1 MSPPVAATAVAVV
14 AFVVLYALAL
24 RRTAGLAVAGSA
36 VAVAAAATTG
46 AAAGLRPWN
55 VAGTALVAAGAAAV
69 AWALGRSQRRRRAEQ
84 AALAA
89 YRTGAAAI
97 PRFAALAERDRLAV
111 ELHDVAAHR
120 LTAIVVSAA
129 AAQRLTDPDLIADA
143 LRHAADAGRKAV
155 AELDRLA
162 DQGEG
167 TGGPAAAVSLAD
179 VAALATECGA
189 ELHDTTDTVPTVPAA
204 TVAYRVVREALTN
217 TARYASGA
225 AVRVALGSRPGLLTV
240 TVTDDGGSAAE
251 PDLGTGRGLTG
262 LRGTV
267 GAAGGTLSYGPTS
280 GGWAVHVELPLPG
293 QPLCGP
299 VPGGPRGVGL
309 AWRGTAAERAC
320 RWVRWL
326 CPSTLPGRPLS
337 LSRRPAPAAEPI
349 PPCGPDQDVAPASSD
364 TRAPGGAAPSR
375 RSPRTRPAGTRSPHR
390 AAGARF
396 TGRFRRRTW
405 ARVSPAGGFNHRPW
419 TRCCPVESVSPRRRV
434 RTSPAG
440 PLWRGPTA
448 LDWALVVL
456 AVALSLGAGLLSD
469 DVPDSFR
476 GVLSGLP
483 FVLLSALHAVPL
495 GWRSRAPGAGLTAVL
510 SALVLWWGCD
520 QAGWTRPPVSDIF
533 LVYWWVELTFVYSAG
548 AYLPLRRGVLAPAA
562 VAPAAVAPAA
572 VAATGGL
579 ALASGSGITGSR
591 VAAWA
596 ALTAL
601 LAVPAFALWGLGVR
615 TARLRERHRAATA
628 RSRELLARDADA
640 AVRHQRRVIAA
651 GLLRTAQRHTCD
663 VVTAAD
669 AGRLDTVLAEARAG
683 LAALRELLTNLRGEG
698 TDGRGQGGD
707 DTYGHAPPPTV
718 AGISALAAR
727 YGATVSYRGPRAA
740 EPVVVGVA
748 AYRVAAMLLAEGVT
762 LTVLRGAAGVEVSG
776 PLPAAPG
783 TRRHVRAVA
792 DAMGGTLT
800 RTDDAVRVWLPEVFP
815 SRSG

>member
-1 MSPPVAATAVAVV
+1 MAATAVAVV
-14 AFVVLYALAL
+14 ACVVLYVLAL

-36 VAVAAAATTG
+36 VAVAAAATMG
-46 AAAGLRPWN
+46 AAAGLRLWN

-69 AWALGRSQRRRRAEQ
+69 AWALGRSQRWRRAER

-167 TGGPAAAVSLAD
+167 AGGPAAAVSLAD
-179 VAALATECGA
+179 VAALAAECGA
-189 ELHDTTDTVPTVPAA
+189 ELHDTIDTVPTVPAA
-204 TVAYRVVREALTN
+204 TVAVAYRVVREALTN
-217 TARYASGA
+217 TARYARGA
-225 AVRVALGSRPGLLTV
+225 AVCVALGSRPGLLTV

-280 GGWAVHVELPLPG
+280 GGWIVHAELPLPG

-299 VPGGPRGVGL
+299 VPGGPRGVGH
-309 AWRGTAAERAC
+309 AWRGTAAESAPGRGQ
-320 RWVRWL
+320 WL
-326 CPSTLPGRPLS
+326 RPSVLPGRPLP
-337 LSRRPAPAAEPI
+337 LSRRPAPAPAAAPGAGF

-364 TRAPGGAAPSR
+364 TRAPGGAARSR
-375 RSPRTRPAGTRSPHR
+375 RSPRARPAGTRSPHR

-405 ARVSPAGGFNHRPW
+405 ARVSPAWGFNHRPW
-419 TRCCPVESVSPRRRV
+419 TRCCPVESVSPRRRM

-469 DVPDSFR
+469 DVPDSSFS
-476 GVLSGLP
+476 GMLSGLP

-562 VAPAAVAPAA
+562 VA
-572 VAATGGL
+572 ATGGL

-596 ALTAL
+596 VLTAL

-615 TARLRERHRAATA
+615 TARRRERHRAAAA
-628 RSRELLARDADA
+628 RSRELLERDADA
-640 AVRHQRRVIAA
+640 AVHHQRRVIAA

-663 VVTAAD
+663 VVAAAD

-683 LAALRELLTNLRGEG
+683 LAALRELLTDLRGEG
-698 TDGRGQGGD
+698 ADGKGQGGD
-707 DTYGHAPPPTV
+707 DTDGHAPPPTV

-776 PLPAAPG
+776 PLPAAPR

>member
-14 AFVVLYALAL
+14 ACVVLYALAL

-69 AWALGRSQRRRRAEQ
+69 AWALGRSQRRRRAER

-179 VAALATECGA
+179 VAALAAECGA
-189 ELHDTTDTVPTVPAA
+189 ELHDTIDTVPTVPAA
-204 TVAYRVVREALTN
+204 TVAVAYRVVREALTN
-217 TARYASGA
+217 TARYARGA

-280 GGWAVHVELPLPG
+280 GGWAVHAELPLPG

-309 AWRGTAAERAC
+309 AWRGTAAESAR
-320 RWVRWL
+320 RRIRWL
-326 CPSTLPGRPLS
+326 RPPAEPGRPLP
-337 LSRRPAPAAEPI
+337 LSRRPAPAPATAPGAGF
-349 PPCGPDQDVAPASSD
+349 PPCGPDQDVAPASSGA
-364 TRAPGGAAPSR
+364 RAPGGAAPSR
-375 RSPRTRPAGTRSPHR
+375 RSPRARLAGTRSPRR

-405 ARVSPAGGFNHRPW
+405 ARVSLTWGFNHRPW
-419 TRCCPVESVSPRRRV
+419 SRCCPVESVSPRRRV

-548 AYLPLRRGVLAPAA
+548 AYLPLRRGVLT
-562 VAPAAVAPAA
+562 PAA

-596 ALTAL
+596 VLTAL

-615 TARLRERHRAATA
+615 TARRRERHRAAAA
-628 RSRELLARDADA
+628 RSRELLERDADA

-663 VVTAAD
+663 VFAAAD

-683 LAALRELLTNLRGEG
+683 LAALRELLTDLRGEDA
-698 TDGRGQGGD
+698 DGKGQGGD
-707 DTYGHAPPPTV
+707 DTDGHAPPPTV

>member
-1 MSPPVAATAVAVV
+1 MNPPVAATIAAVV

-24 RRTAGLAVAGSA
+24 RRTAGLAVVGSA
-36 VAVAAAATTG
+36 VAVAAAATT
-46 AAAGLRPWN
+46 AATAGLRPWN

-69 AWALGRSQRRRRAEQ
+69 AWALGRSQRRRRAER

-89 YRTGAAAI
+89 YRTGAAVI

-129 AAQRLTDPDLIADA
+129 AAQRLTDRDLIADA

-167 TGGPAAAVSLAD
+167 AGVSLAD
-179 VAALATECGA
+179 IAALAAECGA
-189 ELHDTTDTVPTVPAA
+189 ELRDTTDPVPAVPAA
-204 TVAYRVVREALTN
+204 TVAVAYRVVREALTN
-217 TARYASGA
+217 TARYARGA

-280 GGWAVHVELPLPG
+280 GGWTVHAELPLPG
-293 QPLCGP
+293 QPLSGP
-299 VPGGPRGVGL
+299 VPSGPRGVGL
-309 AWRGTAAERAC
+309 AWRATAAESALRRA
-320 RWVRWL
+320 RWL
-326 CPSTLPGRPLS
+326 RPSALPGRPLPVS
-337 LSRRPAPAAEPI
+337 GRPAPAPAAAPGAGF
-349 PPCGPDQDVAPASSD
+349 PPCGPEQDVTPASSG

-375 RSPRTRPAGTRSPHR
+375 RPPRARPAGTRNSR
-390 AAGARF
+390 QAAGARF
-396 TGRFRRRTW
+396 TGRFRRHTS
-405 ARVSPAGGFNHRPW
+405 ARVSLAGGFNLRPW
-419 TRCCPVESVSPRRRV
+419 SRCCPVEPRRV
-434 RTSPAG
+434 RTPPAG

-476 GVLSGLP
+476 GMLSGLP
-483 FVLLSALHAVPL
+483 FILLSALHAVPL
-495 GWRSRAPGAGLTAVL
+495 GWRSRAPGTGLTAVL
-510 SALVLWWGCD
+510 SALVLCWGCD

-548 AYLPLRRGVLAPAA
+548 AYLPLRRGVLAP
-562 VAPAAVAPAA
+562 VA

-591 VAAWA
+591 AAAWA

-615 TARLRERHRAATA
+615 TARRRERHRAAAA
-628 RSRELLARDADA
+628 RSRELLERDADT

-651 GLLRTAQRHTCD
+651 GLLRTAQAHTCD

-683 LAALRELLTNLRGEG
+683 LAALRELLTDLRGEG
-698 TDGRGQGGD
+698 ADGKDWGGD
-707 DTYGHAPPPTV
+707 DTDGHAPPPTV

>member
-1 MSPPVAATAVAVV
+1 MPVRPRGAAVNPPVAATIAAVV
-14 AFVVLYALAL
+14 AFVVLYGLAL
-24 RRTAGLAVAGSA
+24 RRTAGLAVVGSA
-36 VAVAAAATTG
+36 VAVAAAAMTG

-55 VAGTALVAAGAAAV
+55 VVGTALVAAGAAAV
-69 AWALGRSQRRRRAEQ
+69 AWALGRSQRRRRAER

-129 AAQRLTDPDLIADA
+129 AAQRLSDPYLIADA
-143 LRHAADAGRKAV
+143 LRHAADAGRKAA

-162 DQGEG
+162 DRGEG
-167 TGGPAAAVSLAD
+167 AGGPTAAVSLAD
-179 VAALATECGA
+179 VAALAAECGA
-189 ELHDTTDTVPTVPAA
+189 ELHDTTDPVPAVPAA
-204 TVAYRVVREALTN
+204 TVAVAYRVVREALTN
-217 TARYASGA
+217 TVRYARGA
-225 AVRVALGSRPGLLTV
+225 AVRVALGSRSGLLTV

-280 GGWAVHVELPLPG
+280 GGWTVHAELPLPG

-309 AWRGTAAERAC
+309 AWRGTAAESASR
-320 RWVRWL
+320 RVRWFR
-326 CPSTLPGRPLS
+326 PSAVPVRPLP
-337 LSRRPAPAAEPI
+337 LSRRPAPAAAP
-349 PPCGPDQDVAPASSD
+349 GPEQDVAPESIGA
-364 TRAPGGAAPSR
+364 RAPSDAAPSR
-375 RSPRTRPAGTRSPHR
+375 RSPRARPAGTRSPR
-390 AAGARF
+390 RTVVARF

-405 ARVSPAGGFNHRPW
+405 ARVSLAGGFNLRSW
-419 TRCCPVESVSPRRRV
+419 TRCCPVEPVSPRRRV

-495 GWRSRAPGAGLTAVL
+495 GWRSRAPGTGLTAVL

-548 AYLPLRRGVLAPAA
+548 AYLPLRRGALAP
-562 VAPAAVAPAA
+562 VA

-579 ALASGSGITGSR
+579 ALAGGSGITGSR
-591 VAAWA
+591 AAAWA

-615 TARLRERHRAATA
+615 TARRRERHRAAAA
-628 RSRELLARDADA
+628 RSRELLERDADA

-663 VVTAAD
+663 VVAAAD

-683 LAALRELLTNLRGEG
+683 LAALRELLTDLRGERA
-698 TDGRGQGGD
+698 DGKGQGGD
-707 DTYGHAPPPTV
+707 DTDGHAPPPTV

>member
-1 MSPPVAATAVAVV
+1 MNPPVAATAVAVV

-24 RRTAGLAVAGSA
+24 RRTAGLAVVGSA

-69 AWALGRSQRRRRAEQ
+69 AWALGRSQRRRRAER

-89 YRTGAAAI
+89 YRTGAAVI

-129 AAQRLTDPDLIADA
+129 AAQRLTDPDLIAGA

-155 AELDRLA
+155 AELDRMA
-162 DQGEG
+162 DRGEG
-167 TGGPAAAVSLAD
+167 AGGPAAAVSLAD
-179 VAALATECGA
+179 VTALAAECGA
-189 ELHDTTDTVPTVPAA
+189 ELYDTTDTVPAVPAA
-204 TVAYRVVREALTN
+204 TVAVAYRVVREALTN
-217 TARYASGA
+217 TARYARGA

-280 GGWAVHVELPLPG
+280 GGWAVHAELPLPG

-309 AWRGTAAERAC
+309 AWRGTAAESAPGRGQWFRPPA
-320 RWVRWL
+320 V
-326 CPSTLPGRPLS
+326 PGRPLP
-337 LSRRPAPAAEPI
+337 LSRRPAPAPAATPGAGF

-364 TRAPGGAAPSR
+364 TRAPGDAAPSR
-375 RSPRTRPAGTRSPHR
+375 RSP
-390 AAGARF
+390 
-396 TGRFRRRTW
+396 W
-405 ARVSPAGGFNHRPW
+405 ARPAGGFNLRPW
-419 TRCCPVESVSPRRRV
+419 TRCCPVEPVSPRRRV

-548 AYLPLRRGVLAPAA
+548 AYLPLRRGVLAP
-562 VAPAAVAPAA
+562 VA

-591 VAAWA
+591 AAAWA

-615 TARLRERHRAATA
+615 TARRRERHRAAAA
-628 RSRELLARDADA
+628 RSRELLERDADT

-651 GLLRTAQRHTCD
+651 GLLRTAQAHTCD

-683 LAALRELLTNLRGEG
+683 LAALRELLTDLRGEG
-698 TDGRGQGGD
+698 ADGKDWGGD
-707 DTYGHAPPPTV
+707 DTDGHAPPPTV

>member
-1 MSPPVAATAVAVV
+1 MSPTVAATVAAVV

-24 RRTAGLAVAGSA
+24 RHTAGLAVAGSA
-36 VAVAAAATTG
+36 VAVVAAATTG

-55 VAGTALVAAGAAAV
+55 VMGTTLVAAGAAAV
-69 AWALGRSQRRRRAEQ
+69 AWVLGRSQRRRRAER

-89 YRTGAAAI
+89 YRARAAAI

-129 AAQRLTDPDLIADA
+129 AAHRLTDPDLIADA

-162 DQGEG
+162 GPGEDAG
-167 TGGPAAAVSLAD
+167 DRAAHVSLAD
-179 VAALATECGA
+179 IAELAAECGA
-189 ELHDTTDTVPTVPAA
+189 ELHCRATDTVPAVPAA
-204 TVAYRVVREALTN
+204 TCAVAYRVVREALTN
-217 TARYASGA
+217 TARYARGA
-225 AVRVALGSRPGLLTV
+225 AVRVALDSRPGLIRV
-240 TVTDDGGSAAE
+240 TVTDDGGTVAE

-280 GGWAVHVELPLPG
+280 GGWAVHAELPWPG
-293 QPLCGP
+293 EPSSGP
-299 VPGGPRGVGL
+299 MPGGPRGVVP
-309 AWRGTAAERAC
+309 AWLGTTAEGAR
-320 RWVRWL
+320 RRVRRSR
-326 CPSTLPGRPLS
+326 PPAVPGRPLPV
-337 LSRRPAPAAEPI
+337 SRRPAPAPGATPGTGL
-349 PPCGPDQDVAPASSD
+349 PPCDPEQDVAPASSS
-364 TRAPGGAAPSR
+364 TRAPNGAAPAR
-375 RSPRTRPAGTRSPHR
+375 RSLLARRAGTRSPRR
-390 AAGARF
+390 AAYACF
-396 TGRFRRRTW
+396 TGRVRRRAR
-405 ARVSPAGGFNHRPW
+405 ARVSPARGLALRFWVRP
-419 TRCCPVESVSPRRRV
+419 RPVEPASPRRH
-434 RTSPAG
+434 
-440 PLWRGPTA
+440 PLWRGPTS

-456 AVALSLGAGLLSD
+456 AVALSLGVGLLSE
-469 DVPDSFR
+469 DVPDPFH
-476 GVLSGLP
+476 GKLSGLA

-495 GWRSRAPGAGLTAVL
+495 GRRSRAPGTGLIAVL

-533 LVYWWVELTFVYSAG
+533 LVYWWVELTFAYSAG
-548 AYLPLRRGVLAPAA
+548 AYLPVRRGALAP
-562 VAPAAVAPAA
+562 VA
-572 VAATGGL
+572 VAAIGGL
-579 ALASGSGITGSR
+579 ALAGGSGITGSR
-591 VAAWA
+591 AAAWA

-615 TARLRERHRAATA
+615 TALRRERRRAAAA
-628 RSRELLARDADA
+628 RSRELLERDAAD
-640 AVRHQRRVIAA
+640 AVRNQRRVIAA
-651 GLLRTAQRHTCD
+651 GLLRTAHRHACD
-663 VVTAAD
+663 VVAAAD

-683 LAALRELLTNLRGEG
+683 LATLRELLADLRG
-698 TDGRGQGGD
+698 GGD
-707 DTYGHAPPPTV
+707 DGEGHGGDGADGRAGVAVPPPTL
-718 AGISALAAR
+718 AGISALATC
-727 YGATVSYRGPRAA
+727 YGATVSYRGSRAA

-783 TRRHVRAVA
+783 TRRHVQAVA

-800 RTDDAVRVWLPEVFP
+800 LTDDAVRVWLPEVFP